1 MDDLET
7 NGDVEVN
14 LDDDDDMFK
23 SARALEPEPEKR
35 DVNLF
40 GDVSD
45 DLDPV
50 ARNASP
56 DIAVTEIHLEDDD
69 EKPFEVNNPNK
80 PQLHTFI
87 FYSSIIKTDIQL
99 CVTNNTLLHS
109 PF

>member
-7 NGDVEVN
+7 NGGVEVD

-45 DLDPV
+45 DLEPV
-50 ARNASP
+50 VRNSSP
-56 DIAVTEIHLEDDD
+56 DIPDKEIPLEDDD
-69 EKPFEVNNPNK
+69 EKPFEVNKLNRATAV
-80 PQLHTFI
+80 QIFLYVTFLKA
-87 FYSSIIKTDIQL
+87 YS
-99 CVTNNTLLHS
+99 
-109 PF
+109 

>member
-7 NGDVEVN
+7 TAGVEVD

-45 DLDPV
+45 DQEPV
-50 ARNASP
+50 VGNSSP
-56 DIAVTEIHLEDDD
+56 DIPDKEIPLEDDD
-69 EKPFEVNNPNK
+69 EKPFEVNS
-80 PQLHTFI
+80 Q
-87 FYSSIIKTDIQL
+87 
-99 CVTNNTLLHS
+99 NNTTAAQIFV
-109 PF
+109 PFIKFTVKRE

>member
-7 NGDVEVN
+7 NRDVEVN
-14 LDDDDDMFK
+14 LDDDEDMFK

-45 DLDPV
+45 DLEPV
-50 ARNASP
+50 AGNASP

-69 EKPFEVNNPNK
+69 EKPFEVNKLLLRTYIYYVYKK
-80 PQLHTFI
+80 PI
-87 FYSSIIKTDIQL
+87 
-99 CVTNNTLLHS
+99 
-109 PF
+109 